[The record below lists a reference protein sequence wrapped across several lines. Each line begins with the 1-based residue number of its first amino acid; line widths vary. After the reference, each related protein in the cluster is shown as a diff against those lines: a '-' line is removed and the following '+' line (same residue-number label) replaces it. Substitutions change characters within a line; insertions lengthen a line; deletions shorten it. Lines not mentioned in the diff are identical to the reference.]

1 MDKVEIMEKI
11 FKKQEFLDQMT
22 DEEIEE
28 YISDSEAFDE
38 YEKLFLMS
46 LDK

>member
-38 YEKLFLMS
+38 YEELFLMS